1 MFFAVVAWPAAHGRG
16 AQAKLTAAG
25 SHAVAWRVTFG
36 TQMVGLLKLA
46 ILRPLIGGEV
56 KIPGRIRH
64 QGLSR

>member
-1 MFFAVVAWPAAHGRG
+1 MLFAVVAWPAAHGRG

-36 TQMVGLLKLA
+36 TQMVGFLELA
-46 ILRPLIGGEV
+46 ILRPLKGGEV
-56 KIPGRIRH
+56 MIPSRIRH